1 MRYALVLSMRT
12 SLADVAIGE
21 RVRIVGTKLDAD
33 VTGWLSAV
41 GLDEGEEVTVLR
53 RAAFGGP
60 LHVRT
65 SSGGEFAVAK
75 ELAAMLEVEA

>member
-1 MRYALVLSMRT
+1 MLWFGNMRT
-12 SLADVAIGE
+12 SLAEVAIGE
-21 RVRIVGTKLDAD
+21 LVRIVRVKLDAE

-41 GLDEGEEVTVLR
+41 GLDDGEEVTVLR

-75 ELAAMLEVEA
+75 ELAALLEVTHS